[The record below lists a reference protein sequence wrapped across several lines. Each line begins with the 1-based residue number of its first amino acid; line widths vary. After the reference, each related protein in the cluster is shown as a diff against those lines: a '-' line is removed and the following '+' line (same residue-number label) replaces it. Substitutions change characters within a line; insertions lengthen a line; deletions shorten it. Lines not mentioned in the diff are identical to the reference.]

1 MSEIISARC
10 FGCGHTLKVPAALGG
25 KKARCPQCTN
35 TITIPALHETQDDII
50 GDDQLTEVAKD
61 GDSILDDDPPA
72 PGEEVVDGEL
82 VDEDPSSVRRRGGTA
97 ARRGSSSSANL
108 RAQPAGGRSGTQPR
122 YAPPPPK
129 KSGAGV
135 AVGVALG
142 VLAVGGIIIGAAMGG
157 GGGDAAR
164 GGRGGKA
171 PAGGT
176 ETGGTVKPPSAAI
189 DDALQGRVL
198 DYLEAVNKGDPAK
211 VIRYFPPEE
220 EGTAIRDVNRFLEQR
235 PAYSAYEVVK
245 ADAATG
251 AVTFKHSGGEKSM
264 TWKLVSGTWYLGEKP
279 TP

>member
-35 TITIPALHETQDDII
+35 TITIPNLHDTQDDIV

-72 PGEEVVDGEL
+72 PGEVVVEGEL
-82 VDEDPSSVRRRGGTA
+82 VEEDPSSVRRRGGTA
-97 ARRGSSSSANL
+97 ARRGGSSSANL

-122 YAPPPPK
+122 YVAPPK
-129 KSGAGV
+129 KTGAGMAVGV
-135 AVGVALG
+135 AVGVL
-142 VLAVGGIIIGAAMGG
+142 VVGGIIIGLTMGG
-157 GGGDAAR
+157 GGGGQKAT
-164 GGRGGKA
+164 RGGKA
-171 PAGGT
+171 APGEAGGA
-176 ETGGTVKPPSAAI
+176 EKPPPAAI

-235 PAYSAYEVVK
+235 PAYAAYEVVK
-245 ADAATG
+245 ADASTG
-251 AVTFKHSGGEKSM
+251 AVVFKHSGGEKSM
-264 TWKLVSGTWYLGEKP
+264 TWKLVSGTWYVGEKP

>member
-1 MSEIISARC
+1 MSDIIMARC

-35 TITIPALHETQDDII
+35 TITIPALHETQDDIV

-72 PGEEVVDGEL
+72 PGEQVVEGEL
-82 VDEDPSSVRRRGGTA
+82 VEDDPSSVRRRGGTA
-97 ARRGSSSSANL
+97 ARRGSSSSAAL
-108 RAQPAGGRSGTQPR
+108 RAQTAGGRSGTQPR
-122 YAPPPPK
+122 YTAPAPK
-129 KSGAGV
+129 KSGAGL

-142 VLAVGGIIIGAAMGG
+142 VLAVGGLILALAMGG
-157 GGGDAAR
+157 GGGGAAGK
-164 GGRGGKA
+164 GGRGGKTTHG
-171 PAGGT
+171 P
-176 ETGGTVKPPSAAI
+176 ETGPGTTPPASAI
-189 DDALQGRVL
+189 DDALQARVL

-235 PAYSAYEVVK
+235 PAYSAYEVIK

-264 TWKLVSGTWYLGEKP
+264 TWKLVSGTWYVGEKP